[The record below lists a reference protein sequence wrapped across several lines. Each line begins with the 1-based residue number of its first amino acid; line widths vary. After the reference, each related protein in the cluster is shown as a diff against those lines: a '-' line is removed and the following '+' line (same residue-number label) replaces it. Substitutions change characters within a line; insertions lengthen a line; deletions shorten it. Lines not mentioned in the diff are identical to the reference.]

1 VVYREITDAN
11 AVRQVWL
18 SWSAE
23 RRLLP
28 AADLFRRHVI
38 GRAATGRLPVVSD

>member
-1 VVYREITDAN
+1 MAYRELLDAG
-11 AVRQVWL
+11 ATREIL
-18 SWSAE
+18 LTWSAE

-38 GRAATGRLPVVSD
+38 RRAAGNRLPAVSD

>member
-1 VVYREITDAN
+1 VVYREITDAD

-38 GRAATGRLPVVSD
+38 SRAATGRLPVVSD